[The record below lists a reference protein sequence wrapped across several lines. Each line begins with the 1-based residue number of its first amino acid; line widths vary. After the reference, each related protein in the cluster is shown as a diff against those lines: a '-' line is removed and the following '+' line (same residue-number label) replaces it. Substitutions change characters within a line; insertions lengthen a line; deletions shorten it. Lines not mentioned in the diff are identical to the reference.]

1 MLGFPMPFQAV
12 PCAIWLPIATDEDSY
27 GNSNVTYA
35 EYPDIRTHCCYA
47 PGAGR
52 PDTSD
57 DIEDGRPRGVRVGMT
72 FYLPKTLS
80 ADLRDA
86 IIACYPPDD
95 LALSGHQFK
104 IVGEPFSFSRA
115 NTPGDYSWCVE
126 GVTYLG

>member
-12 PCAIWLPIATDEDSY
+12 PCSIWLPQVSEEDSY
-27 GNSNVTYA
+27 GNANVSYG

-47 PGAGR
+47 PGTNR
-52 PDTSD
+52 PETSD
-57 DIEDGRPRGVRVGMT
+57 DIELGRPHGVRVGMT
-72 FYLPKTLS
+72 FYLPKALV

-86 IIACYPPDD
+86 LIACYPPDD
-95 LALSGHQFK
+95 VALSGLQFK
-104 IVGEPFSFSRA
+104 VVGQPFSYPRA